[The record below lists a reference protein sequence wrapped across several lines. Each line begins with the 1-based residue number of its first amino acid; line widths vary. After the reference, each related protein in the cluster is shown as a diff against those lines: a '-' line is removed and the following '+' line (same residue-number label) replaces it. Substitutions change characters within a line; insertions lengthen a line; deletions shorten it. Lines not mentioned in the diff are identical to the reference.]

1 MATIYL
7 AIYGREG
14 LKELAAQNLAKATY
28 ASGEFARKGK
38 ILFAGS
44 PRFNEFVVQTKDDP
58 HAINKRLLARKT
70 IGGFPLSWHYPELGN
85 ASLWCCTELNSKE
98 QIDAAAQ
105 AVGQ

>member
-7 AIYGREG
+7 TIYGREG

-28 ASGEFARKGK
+28 ASKEFAKKGK
-38 ILFAGS
+38 ILFDGA
-44 PRFNEFVVQTKDDP
+44 PRFNEFVVKTKDDA
-58 HAINKRLLARKT
+58 HAINKRLLEKKM

-85 ASLWCCTELNSKE
+85 ASLWCCTEMNSKE
-98 QIDAAAQ
+98 QIDAAVQ